1 MKRIKKNYN
10 RDNNK
15 CKQKM
20 YLTFNFV
27 KIIYST
33 GTESNLVSSSSV
45 SSRLA

>member
-1 MKRIKKNYN
+1 MKRINKYYD

-20 YLTFNFV
+20 HLTFNFV
-27 KIIYST
+27 KIIYSA

>member
-1 MKRIKKNYN
+1 MKRIKQYYD
-10 RDNNK
+10 RDYNK

-20 YLTFNFV
+20 NLTFNFV
-27 KIIYST
+27 KIIYSA